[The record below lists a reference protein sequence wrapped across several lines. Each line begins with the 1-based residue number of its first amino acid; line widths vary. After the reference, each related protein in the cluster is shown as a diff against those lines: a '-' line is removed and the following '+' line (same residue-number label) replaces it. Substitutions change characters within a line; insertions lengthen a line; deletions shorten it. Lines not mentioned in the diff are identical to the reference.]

1 MAIGSQGINSSP
13 LIPFPILPFPGP
25 FRLGLSLGLSL
36 GTYPLA
42 IPRVAFL
49 VLIAGI
55 DGRAERFFQKVSPL
69 GVSGIPYGCKACGH
83 GKKKMR
89 NYFHLFEEKLWTNF
103 TRLVGCTCRREQ
115 GDTNAN

>member
-1 MAIGSQGINSSP
+1 
-13 LIPFPILPFPGP
+13 
-25 FRLGLSLGLSL
+25 LGLSL

-69 GVSGIPYGCKACGH
+69 GVSGIPCGCKACGH

-89 NYFHLFEEKLWTNF
+89 NYFHLFEEKLSTNF
-103 TRLVGCTCRREQ
+103 TRLVGCFRCPFHPGTYSSKFAPYYSLC
-115 GDTNAN
+115 AK

>member
-1 MAIGSQGINSSP
+1 MV
-13 LIPFPILPFPGP
+13 LIPVNSFPFHSFLPSLPWSFS
-25 FRLGLSLGLSL
+25 LGFLAWVYLLGLSL

-49 VLIAGI
+49 LLIAGI

-89 NYFHLFEEKLWTNF
+89 NYFHLFEEKLWTNPA
-103 TRLVGCTCRREQ
+103 RLIGCSCRQSRPYRP
-115 GDTNAN
+115 